1 MIYAL
6 PMILE
11 TSSSQILSGNLS
23 STQGTTLGMP
33 QLVQTT
39 QLTGSQN
46 VPSNAGMTGQH
57 GGVISNCNIS
67 GQMNA
72 HQHSAGGTINA
83 HNFASGTVAASVEEQ
98 LMKLEHFLNTSP
110 NTFTPNESIKRF
122 SLGNNEVIACAYWR
136 GSFFISGTDI
146 VKILSYR
153 FQLIGKQIPN
163 QKKFEEGIFSD
174 LRSLKPGVDSILEEA
189 RSEFLEMLYKN
200 GCVRTQKKQK
210 VFFWYSVPHER
221 LFLDALERDRKRENL
236 FNPGAPSNNPLS
248 SMGASGLQF
257 GGSGVFSNGG
267 GFASSGYAQYAAGF
281 MAGNSAVNMN
291 SIGPQQSALGMM
303 MYQNQSQNTA
313 TISGNALHFPQYHC
327 VSNANNALTGSTETS
342 PAVNQQSSS
351 YQQLL
356 NTFGTDQFSKQSD
369 YFMSTGTMDP
379 LNLVTMQQSSQDEV
393 SIVFDDPAFQELFD
407 NVIDNR
413 VQFSSSDLATL

>member
-1 MIYAL
+1 
-6 PMILE
+6 MILE
-11 TSSSQILSGNLS
+11 TSSSQIFSGNLT
-23 STQGTTLGMP
+23 STQGTALGMQQLMQTS
-33 QLVQTT
+33 QLV
-39 QLTGSQN
+39 GNQN
-46 VPSNAGMTGQH
+46 VSNTGMTGQH
-57 GGVISNCNIS
+57 GGAISNCNIS
-67 GQMNA
+67 GQVNA
-72 HQHSAGGTINA
+72 HQHSSNGTASA

-122 SLGNNEVIACAYWR
+122 SLGNNEIIACAYWR

-146 VKILSYR
+146 VKILTYR

-174 LRSLKPGVDSILEEA
+174 LRSLKPGVDSVLEEA

-236 FNPGAPSNNPLS
+236 FNPGAPTNNPLS
-248 SMGASGLQF
+248 TMGAPGLQF
-257 GGSGVFSNGG
+257 GGTGVFSNGG

-303 MYQNQSQNTA
+303 MYANQNTA
-313 TISGNALHFPQYHC
+313 TIPGNALHFPQYHS
-327 VSNANNALTGSTETS
+327 VPSTNNALTGSTETS
-342 PAVNQQSSS
+342 TASNQQSSS

-356 NTFGTDQFSKQSD
+356 NTFGADQYSKQPD
-369 YFMSTGTMDP
+369 YYMSTGTMDP

-393 SIVFDDPAFQELFD
+393 SIVFDDPTFQELFD
-407 NVIDNR
+407 NVIDNS
-413 VQFSSSDLATL
+413 VHFSSTDLATL